1 MKKFINFAAI
11 IFCLFLITHFSYSQS
26 YPSIH
31 QSRPRIYI
39 DSTRFAWLQTN
50 ISSGDCQA
58 TYNSFHNAVYSN
70 WYNDP
75 QLYLLGN
82 DSTLWTW
89 DFSSQWAAMQGQ
101 FVPSLFKITG
111 DASELKRCRFL
122 ITQINNRY
130 DTLNFLNYDWYT
142 NENFIRGLADFGGL
156 LLDWCYDSLPVQMR
170 QHLAQNLYKVDRYFM
185 NTYITSNS
193 GNSYVSSHNA
203 WNTFF
208 ANQYSLVLFNAD
220 GLTALQQDTVLQWY
234 HITYDKWMNGF
245 NPCYSHF
252 RDDAGGW
259 NWGAAYSMWSLVDQ
273 FQLFENMRIATGND
287 FYSELSW
294 VKNSINQY
302 WYFIQPNG
310 WTINL
315 GDGFTNEQGDRV
327 VYRHAQI
334 FNDPRSLWLAQY
346 YSLPQNIT
354 WTWPIYLKLMYKDFN
369 MPAVSKPDI
378 AHDWWSNKTGLSVS
392 RTGWDSSSA
401 LVWFFNSPTKK
412 AAHEHRDNN
421 SFCIYKN
428 APQIINSGYYYSYG
442 DAHYINY
449 YMKTIAH
456 NSICVYDSSEQYT
469 NWGVNVSND
478 GGQNES
484 PTLMNI
490 NDISSPQFQKGKWI
504 LWGSGNDYCY
514 NIADAHQSYD
524 STKLDR
530 FTRRLFFYKPNK
542 VVVLDFVHLKN
553 TATSQRDLKWIL
565 HFQNEPSISGNL
577 VNTTVPNHIES
588 FDGKDISQTNGNGNV
603 AVRTLLPI
611 NNITTRIGGNGYE
624 YFVDGTNYPVAG
636 PVDTIHTTPG
646 KWRIEVAP
654 TFTTDSIIFLHTIN
668 IGDNI
673 TPSLAGGLLHQNA
686 VSIAVDWV
694 TELFYF
700 SANGDTGVIHHLAE
714 NIPAQRVLKIIAAD
728 LKPLTSFDILFDG
741 NDAVYGITSDSNG
754 ILEYTFDLTTFL
766 GNHSIEIVLH
776 SASAKLLENK
786 IQLIHVSP
794 NPSHDYLFISI
805 FSKKE
810 KIQIQISD
818 EKGIQILQKT
828 ISDDLKIDTKFLPTG
843 IYFIKAENIMGT
855 QLIRFV
861 KS

>member
-1 MKKFINFAAI
+1 MIKNISATIFII
-11 IFCLFLITHFSYSQS
+11 LFISNISISQP

-31 QSRPRIYI
+31 SSRPRIYI
-39 DSTRFAWLQTN
+39 DSSRFAWLQTN

-75 QLYLLGN
+75 QLYLLGT

-101 FVPSLFKITG
+101 FVPSLFKITN

-130 DTLNFLNYDWYT
+130 DTLNFANYDWYT

-156 LLDWCYDSLPVQMR
+156 LLDWCYDSLPPLMR

-185 NTYITSNS
+185 NTYITSNA

-252 RDDAGGW
+252 RDDDGGW

-273 FQLFENMRIATGND
+273 FQLFENMRIATGKN
-287 FYSELSW
+287 FYTDLPW
-294 VKNSINQY
+294 VQNSINQY
-302 WYFIQPNG
+302 WYFIQPDG
-310 WTINL
+310 WTINW

-327 VYRHAQI
+327 IYRHAQI

-369 MPAVSKPDI
+369 MPTVTKPDI
-378 AHDWWSNKTGLSVS
+378 AHDWWSDKVGLSVS

-401 LVWFFNSPTKK
+401 LIWFFNSPTKK

-428 APQIINSGYYYSYG
+428 EPQIINSGYYYSYG
-442 DAHYINY
+442 DAHYTNY

-490 NDISSPQFQKGKWI
+490 NDISSQQFQKGKWI

-530 FTRRLFFYKPNK
+530 FTRRLFFYKPDK
-542 VVVLDFVHLKN
+542 VIVLDFVHLNQVGIK
-553 TATSQRDLKWIL
+553 QRDAKWIL
-565 HFQNEPSISGNL
+565 HFQNEPTINGNL
-577 VNTTVPNHIES
+577 TNVSVPNHIES
-588 FDGKDISQTNGNGNV
+588 FDGKDILQTNGNGNV
-603 AVRTLLPI
+603 AIRTLLPL
-611 NNITTRIGGNGYE
+611 NTITTKIGGTGYE
-624 YFVDGTNYPVAG
+624 YFVDGINYPVAG
-636 PVDTIHTTPG
+636 AVDSIHTSPG

-654 TFTTDSIIFLHTIN
+654 TVATDSLVFLHTIN
-668 IGDNI
+668 IGDNN
-673 TPSLAGGLLHQNA
+673 TPSAAGGVLHQNV
-686 VSIAVDWV
+686 VSIAVDWN

-700 SANGDTGVIHHLAE
+700 NAHGDTGVVHHLAE
-714 NIPAQRVLKIIAAD
+714 NIQGGRILKIVAAD
-728 LKPLTSFDILFDG
+728 LKPATNFDVLID
-741 NDAVYGITSDSNG
+741 NVQTQIAATDTNG
-754 ILEYTFDLTTFL
+754 ILETNISLAS
-766 GNHSIEIVLH
+766 GNHSVEIVLH
-776 SASAKLLENK
+776 NTLIVELENSSD
-786 IQLIHVSP
+786 LISISP
-794 NPSHDYLFISI
+794 NPVNDYILISKI
-805 FSKKE
+805 EKKE
-810 KIQIQISD
+810 RIQIQITD
-818 EKGIQILQKT
+818 EKGNIVLQKI
-828 ISDDLKIDTKFLPTG
+828 ISDDLKLEIKNQTAG
-843 IYFIKAENIMGT
+843 IYFIHAKSGNRT